1 MAMYQQMETGIQGHL
16 LDSLYM
22 SPAAGSTHAVLMHIY
37 IERETICMYIDI
49 HMYIYILSS
58 KLGQPEWGAG

>member
-22 SPAAGSTHAVLMHIY
+22 SPAAVHMHIY
-37 IERETICMYIDI
+37 RERDYIHVFSVANLVSQRGEQD
-49 HMYIYILSS
+49 
-58 KLGQPEWGAG
+58 EAAAVVC